1 MGTMRTPIRPVP
13 DGVARWVVWARALR
27 WLDALV
33 AWPLSGAVVSLAASQ
48 AFAGSEVSA
57 AALASLAAVPVVVL
71 ALVAPVRRWW
81 RPVSGA
87 VGLRLSRT
95 LGPGDR
101 AWYIRPGAAELVVV
115 TSRRG
120 ARVTIAARGGAEGI
134 RVRRTRV
141 LLVPADAA
149 RRS

>member
-1 MGTMRTPIRPVP
+1 
-13 DGVARWVVWARALR
+13 
-27 WLDALV
+27 
-33 AWPLSGAVVSLAASQ
+33 
-48 AFAGSEVSA
+48 
-57 AALASLAAVPVVVL
+57 
-71 ALVAPVRRWW
+71 
-81 RPVSGA
+81 
-87 VGLRLSRT
+87 
-95 LGPGDR
+95 
-101 AWYIRPGAAELVVV
+101 VVV